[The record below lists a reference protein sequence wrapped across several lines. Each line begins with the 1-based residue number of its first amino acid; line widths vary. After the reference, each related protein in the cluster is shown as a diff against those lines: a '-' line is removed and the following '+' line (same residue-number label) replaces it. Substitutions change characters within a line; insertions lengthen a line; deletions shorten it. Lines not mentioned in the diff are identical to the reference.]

1 MNVDK
6 LNKAFESLKK
16 EDLQQII
23 RTLNKDY
30 YIGQTIDR
38 EIQKILTADTINSRV
53 IDEGLQAIK
62 DVQKALANLEDVT
75 RKYPY
80 GIQLHDNEVN
90 RFLKLLKTTL
100 ENVLPSF
107 IKNKMCK
114 EGVRLL
120 CAIVTVVDTSS
131 SSEIDDLSDEI
142 DFDPYYEKLIQ
153 KGNLDEDEVL
163 SFRDKYEGKI
173 NISPKD
179 IFTSDDIS
187 L

>member
-1 MNVDK
+1 
-6 LNKAFESLKK
+6 
-16 EDLQQII
+16 
-23 RTLNKDY
+23 
-30 YIGQTIDR
+30 
-38 EIQKILTADTINSRV
+38 
-53 IDEGLQAIK
+53 
-62 DVQKALANLEDVT
+62 
-75 RKYPY
+75 
-80 GIQLHDNEVN
+80 
-90 RFLKLLKTTL
+90 
-100 ENVLPSF
+100 
-107 IKNKMCK
+107 MCK

>member
-107 IKNKMCK
+107 IKIRCVKK
-114 EGVRLL
+114 E
-120 CAIVTVVDTSS
+120 
-131 SSEIDDLSDEI
+131 
-142 DFDPYYEKLIQ
+142 
-153 KGNLDEDEVL
+153 
-163 SFRDKYEGKI
+163 
-173 NISPKD
+173 
-179 IFTSDDIS
+179 
-187 L
+187 